1 MKKKVLI
8 SFIFVAVIALA
19 LVFVSVA
26 ATIID
31 PQVHLSS
38 GHILDDNSKVFYLP
52 SSQDLTKI
60 KMSFKGNKSFTYG
73 DGIQPDG
80 EGNIDI
86 TPFVTVD
93 EDHNVCYSVKFTVDG
108 SNATYTFYAADSLPA
123 VYVESSM
130 TLNEIKIKRQVD
142 ELAKVKIVNPDG
154 SIEYEDSELVTSE
167 FKVRG
172 NTTPDLFKKPYQ
184 IKIGTKTDLFGMGE
198 AKTWVLLANYLDTSL
213 LRTSFMFELAQKLGM
228 DASCFQ
234 SVDVYVNGCYEGV
247 YLLCEKINVEPFRVE
262 IRDLEKEMKALDP
275 NYGSGVRTRITS
287 GDFLN
292 NSYVAEYSCYSNV
305 ITPDDITGGYLIE
318 LDNSRHEELIKNDN
332 DECYFKTDGG
342 NYYVIKSPDVCSQAQ
357 MEYISGFFSEME
369 EAFTNASGYNS
380 KGKHYSEYMDIDSF
394 AYAYIMCE
402 FGRTYDAGSNSV
414 YFYKDADKN
423 GEVSKIVKGPLW
435 DCDNSL
441 ANIERGGA
449 HLTNNLWA
457 ANRAPWNKL
466 VQHSEFMAL
475 VSEKYEGIYDTI
487 CDMVDVGGFLD
498 EKIEELGSSVAMDRK
513 RNHVANKNLWPI
525 HTYTNAPD
533 HLYASSAN
541 KQWFNRNSIPESEW
555 AFPVFKVYSNGL
567 DNDSSTVIGNLRTHI
582 SARANWLAD
591 YFSCDVTKRTRLDH
605 VFDNDDDYICNDCGK
620 VKLVSEHKGGT
631 ATCTELAVC
640 DICGL
645 GYGELLPHDVS
656 EEWLTSDK
664 NHWHKCNDCDYT
676 EAESKHNYPD
686 EWTIVREATSDENG
700 VKEKLCQTCGYRIED
715 TILSEKNKTNLIIII
730 ASSSAVALGGGGFCL
745 YWFVIR
751 KKKLNK

>member
-8 SFIFVAVIALA
+8 SLIFVTVIALA
-19 LVFVSVA
+19 MIFASMA

-38 GHILDDNSKVFYLP
+38 GHKLDDNSKVFYLP
-52 SSQDLTKI
+52 STEDLKNVKI
-60 KMSFKGNKSFTYG
+60 TFKGNKAFTYG
-73 DGIQPDG
+73 EGIQPDA

-86 TPFVTVD
+86 TPFATVD
-93 EDHNVCYSVKFTVDG
+93 ADHNVCYVVKFTVEG
-108 SNATYTFYAADSLPA
+108 SDATYTFYAADSLPT

-130 TLNEIKIKRQVD
+130 TLNEIKIDRKVD
-142 ELAKVKIVNPDG
+142 ELAKVEIINPDG
-154 SIEYEDSELVTSE
+154 SIEYADSELVTSE

-213 LRTSFMFELAQKLGM
+213 LRTSFMFQLAKDLGM
-228 DASCFQ
+228 DVSSFQ

-262 IRDLEKEMKALDP
+262 IRDLEKEMNAI
-275 NYGSGVRTRITS
+275 NSYVGSNRARITS
-287 GDFLN
+287 GDFIE
-292 NSYVAEYSCYSNV
+292 NSYVAAYSCYTNV
-305 ITPDDITGGYLIE
+305 VTPEDITGGYLIE
-318 LDNSRHEELIKNDN
+318 LDNSRASELEKNTN

-342 NYYVIKSPDVCSQAQ
+342 NYYVIKSPEICSNEQ
-357 MEYISGFFSEME
+357 MEYISGLFSEME
-369 EAFTNASGYNS
+369 EAFTNSSGYNS
-380 KGKHYSEYMDIDSF
+380 KGKHYSEYMNIDSF
-394 AYAYIMCE
+394 VYAYIMCE

-423 GEVSKIVKGPLW
+423 GEVSKFVKGPLW

-457 ANRAPWNKL
+457 ATRTPWIQL
-466 VQHSEFMAL
+466 TQHADFMAI

-498 EKIEELGSSVAMDRK
+498 QKIDELGSSVAMDRK
-513 RNHVANKNLWPI
+513 RNHIANKNLWPI
-525 HTYTNAPD
+525 HTYTSAPD
-533 HLYASSAN
+533 HLYASSSN
-541 KQWFNRNSIPESEW
+541 KQWFNRNSISESEW
-555 AFPVFKVYSNGL
+555 AFRVFKVYSNGL
-567 DNDSSTVIGNLRTHI
+567 DNDSTTVIGNLRTHI
-582 SARANWLAD
+582 SARADWLAD
-591 YFSCDVTKRTRLDH
+591 YFDCDVTKRTRVDH
-605 VFDNDDDYICNDCGK
+605 VFDDANDYICNECGDM
-620 VKLVSEHKGGT
+620 KLVLDHKGGT

-645 GYGELLPHDVS
+645 SYGETLPHDVS

-664 NHWHKCNDCDYT
+664 EHWHKCNDCDYI
-676 EAESKHNYPD
+676 ESKEKHSYPD
-686 EWTIVREATSDENG
+686 EWTVVKEATAKEDG
-700 VKEKLCQTCGYRIED
+700 LKEKLCTSCGYRIED
-715 TILSEKNKTNLIIII
+715 RILSEKSKTGLIITI
-730 ASSSAVALGGGGFCL
+730 AASSAVVLGGGGFSL

-751 KKKLNK
+751 KRRLIK